1 MNKVNLNIYPNPL
14 KENSVVSFDLENKQH
29 IIISIQDVIGKKIT
43 TVFDGNLTA
52 GHHEYS
58 ISENSKLA
66 AGVYF
71 INFSTGDHSVA
82 KKLIVNE

>member
-1 MNKVNLNIYPNPL
+1 MSKVNLNIYPNPL
-14 KENSVVSFDLENKQH
+14 KENSVVAFDLESKER
-29 IIISIQDVIGKKIT
+29 ITISVKDVLGKTIAT
-43 TVFDGNLTA
+43 LVDANLNP

-71 INFSTGDHSVA
+71 INFSTSNYSVA